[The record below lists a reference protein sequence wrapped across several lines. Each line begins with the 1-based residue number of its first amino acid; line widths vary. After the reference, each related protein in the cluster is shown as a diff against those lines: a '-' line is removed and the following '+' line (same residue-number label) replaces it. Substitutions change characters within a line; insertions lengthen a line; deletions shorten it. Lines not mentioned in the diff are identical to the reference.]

1 MDPSAPSQPP
11 LDTAYQHPSNPSTKE
26 PQEQYDSQSTSASQS
41 RTGAKADQR
50 SAGDVPSGV
59 PTGQEE
65 ATPSSLAKG
74 GHGERDDPNILG
86 SDPTSSLEGEQ
97 MRAPGEGDIARA
109 NENVTG
115 FGEQGDLVAD
125 MDRKRAEQDQ
135 IKEQRQESSIPG
147 GPQGGRTGGHPGE
160 GMREEERG
168 VDVKV
173 ALGGGA
179 NVVGAGS
186 GSGGNGVA

>member
-11 LDTAYQHPSNPSTKE
+11 LDTAYQHPSNPTTKE
-26 PQEQYDSQSTSASQS
+26 PQEQYESQSTSASQR
-41 RTGAKADQR
+41 RTGAKLDGR
-50 SAGDVPSGV
+50 SAGDVP
-59 PTGQEE
+59 TE

-115 FGEQGDLVAD
+115 FGEQPDLAAD

-135 IKEQRQESSIPG
+135 IKEDRRAD
-147 GPQGGRTGGHPGE
+147 GR
-160 GMREEERG
+160 REEDRG
-168 VDVKV
+168 VDVQG
-173 ALGGGA
+173 ALGGGK
-179 NVVGAGS
+179 NVVGAGA
-186 GSGGNGVA
+186 GSGGKGVA